1 MKLNFLAKLFSKMP
15 ELETERLK
23 LRAIKKS
30 DVNDINEYASNPRTS
45 QYLLWEHHRSVEYT
59 KKFVDIILARY
70 KISEYYDWAIVL
82 KDSQKMI
89 GTCGFT
95 RIDEENSVA
104 EIGYVLNPSY
114 WGNGFATEAA
124 KKIVEFAFNILNV
137 NRVEARFIFGNDAS
151 LSVMKKIGM
160 KFEGYLREC
169 QLVKGSHRTIGISS
183 ILKREYL
190 IQDKYSEGE

>member
-30 DVNDINEYASNPRTS
+30 DVNDINEYASNSRTS
-45 QYLLWEHHRSVEYT
+45 QYLLWEKHKSLEYT
-59 KKFVDIILARY
+59 KRFVDIVLAKY
-70 KISEYYDWAIVL
+70 KIGDYHDWAIVL
-82 KDSQKMI
+82 KENQKMI

-104 EIGYVLNPSY
+104 EIGYVLNPAY

-124 KKIVEFAFNILNV
+124 KKMVAFAFDVLNV
-137 NRVEARFIFGNDAS
+137 NRVEARFLFGNEAS
-151 LSVMKKIGM
+151 LNVMKKIGM
-160 KFEGYLREC
+160 KFEGYLREY
-169 QLVKGSHRTIGISS
+169 QLVKGSYRTVGISS
-183 ILKREYL
+183 ILKREYVL
-190 IQDKYSEGE
+190 QDKYSEGE